1 MLFSVSSA
9 FVLSISIKDME
20 MARWRTQME
29 RYLMVHGT
37 GSFTN
42 FNIWRFVGTLRDNS
56 QFDESGREKDRSG
69 KVEKEKESPGET
81 L

>member
-1 MLFSVSSA
+1 
-9 FVLSISIKDME
+9 
-20 MARWRTQME
+20 ME